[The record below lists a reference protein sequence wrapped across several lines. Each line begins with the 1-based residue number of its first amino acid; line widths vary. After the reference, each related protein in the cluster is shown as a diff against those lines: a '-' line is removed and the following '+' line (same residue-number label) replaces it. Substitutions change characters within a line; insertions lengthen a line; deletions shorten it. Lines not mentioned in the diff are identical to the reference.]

1 MKKLFFPFVAIMFTI
16 TSCSQFTSKKE
27 YDAVKAENDSLR
39 MVQKQVEQEMNQYM
53 SAINSVQENLETI
66 KQSEKILTMKK
77 MSKDLSASDIEQ
89 INKDLKDLADLL
101 KKNKEELQ
109 TLRQRV
115 KNSSFKISELQK
127 TVDMLTQNLQ
137 EETNKVMQLTAELE
151 KKNVLIDSMS
161 IQIAEQADNIKQL
174 EDQSEAQTSKM
185 QEQDEALN
193 TAWYAF
199 GSRKELKEQNIINR
213 KGAFAPQRVLESDF
227 NKDYFVK
234 IDIRNTQEIP
244 LFSSRAKILT
254 NHPKSS
260 YTLEKN
266 DKNLVLVIVDYK
278 AFWSVSRYLVVE
290 VD

>member
-1 MKKLFFPFVAIMFTI
+1 MKKLFFPFVALVFFM

-39 MVQKQVEQEMNQYM
+39 MAQEQVEQEMNQYM
-53 SAINSVQENLETI
+53 KAINSVQENLEAI

-77 MSKDLSASDIEQ
+77 MSKDLSPSDVEQ
-89 INKDLKDLADLL
+89 INSDLRDLAELL
-101 KKNKEELQ
+101 KKNREELQ
-109 TLRQRV
+109 NLRQKV

-127 TVDMLTQNLQ
+127 TVDILTQSLQ
-137 EETNKVMQLTAELE
+137 DEANKVKQLTEELE
-151 KKNVLIDSMS
+151 KKNVLIDSMTV
-161 IQIAEQADNIKQL
+161 QLAEQASDIKQL
-174 EDQSEAQTSKM
+174 EQKNVEQTAKM
-185 QEQDEALN
+185 QEQIEALN
-193 TAWYAF
+193 TAWYVF

-213 KGAFAPQRVLESDF
+213 RGAFAPQRVLESDF

-244 LFSSRAKILT
+244 LYSSHAKILT

-290 VD
+290 VN